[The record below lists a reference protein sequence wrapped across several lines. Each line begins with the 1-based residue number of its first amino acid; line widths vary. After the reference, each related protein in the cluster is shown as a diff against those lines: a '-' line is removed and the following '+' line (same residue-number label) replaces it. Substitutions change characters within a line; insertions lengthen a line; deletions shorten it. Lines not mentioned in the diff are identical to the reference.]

1 MQFKH
6 PEILYFLAL
15 LIIPILVH
23 LFQLQRF
30 VKVPFTN
37 VAFLQ
42 KIVAQTRKSSQI
54 KKWLILA
61 TRLLALVTVII
72 AFAQPFFSN
81 KKNNE
86 KVSTLFYIDNSLSL
100 HTKSKRGNSLEVIKQ
115 DIAENIAENDS
126 YSLLTNT
133 NFYTNLTASELKD
146 RLKTITTSSADTH
159 LENTLLKIDNQK
171 AHQNTIL
178 ISDFQNTDNQ
188 KIKAV
193 KKECSLVQIIPEER
207 NNISID
213 SVFIDANT
221 NKNLHIKAIINNQ
234 GVAKENIPIA
244 IYNDKQLISK
254 QTFSIGKNSTQQIEF
269 IIQKTPTFLG
279 KLVISTTDAFSFDNT
294 FYFSIDTKDKINVLA
309 IGNNND
315 FLSKIY
321 TKDEFNFTN
330 VNLKTVNYN
339 SIEKQQLIIINELQ
353 SINKSLQ
360 ISLVKFVK
368 SGGTLLI
375 IPNIAPNINS
385 YNTLFKELS
394 VGKIES
400 VKKDTLKITNINFKH
415 PLLKNVFEKSV
426 NNFQYPTVNSQVINN
441 FNSSSS
447 IIKFENNK
455 DFISQVNLPNI
466 RLFFVAGSLQKS
478 NSNFTNSPLIVPV
491 FYNIGE
497 QSLELSKPYYTINN
511 QQYKIDINTKLSK
524 DNVLQL
530 THKNESFIPLQQT
543 LQNKVSITTTNQPSY
558 AGFYSVLQQKDT
570 LTTLAFNNNKQE
582 SSLNFLDLKTVDNPN
597 ILTTNSVKN
606 VIQDINSNNTIHWLW
621 QWFLILAIVSLLL
634 EILILKFYKK

>member
-15 LIIPILVH
+15 LIIPFLVH

-42 KIVAQTRKSSQI
+42 KIVTQTRKSSQI

-86 KVSTLFYIDNSLSL
+86 EVSTLFYIDNSLSL

-146 RLKTITTSSADTH
+146 RLKTITTSSADAH

-221 NKNLHIKAIINNQ
+221 NKNLHVKAIINNQ

-269 IIQKTPTFLG
+269 IIQKTSTFLG
-279 KLVISTTDAFSFDNT
+279 KLVINTTDAFSFDNT

-394 VGKIES
+394 VGKIKS

-426 NNFQYPTVNSQVINN
+426 NNFQYPTVNSHVINN

-447 IIKFENNK
+447 IIKFENNE
-455 DFISQVNLPNI
+455 DFISQVNLPNT

-497 QSLELSKPYYTINN
+497 QSLELSKPYYTIDN

-524 DNVLQL
+524 DDVLQL

-582 SSLNFLDLKTVDNPN
+582 SLLNFLNLKTVDNPN